1 MGDGPDAYPYGDPHD
16 IANLE
21 VHYPGDGR
29 GDDGGFTPPAQILSA
44 VRQAV
49 VRHMTLILTF
59 DRINSEQGDLPGYP
73 LSLFKEVVNGVRRS
87 GVKVLTF
94 SGLDRSNELPVK
106 NRIDVTVGRPSQ
118 IMVTISG

>member
-1 MGDGPDAYPYGDPHD
+1 
-16 IANLE
+16 
-21 VHYPGDGR
+21 
-29 GDDGGFTPPAQILSA
+29 
-44 VRQAV
+44 
-49 VRHMTLILTF
+49 MTLILTF

-94 SGLDRSNELPVK
+94 SGLDRSNEIPVK